1 MPYDM
6 PGNAFKETLEIGKNN
21 DMNMSKSLY
30 RTVEIHNT
38 LIPMSPVYTLRQTG
52 PMPVE
57 RNEALLCAVCREPV
71 LEVYDSGGS
80 IIGFVCSK
88 CQLKSLAKDAKHL
101 VLLSA

>member
-1 MPYDM
+1 MSYDISG
-6 PGNAFKETLEIGKNN
+6 PAIENPPETEEDTDI
-21 DMNMSKSLY
+21 NMSKTLY
-30 RTVEIHNT
+30 RIVEIHNT
-38 LIPMSPVYTLRQTG
+38 LIPNLPICRLRRAGT
-52 PMPVE
+52 MPVE

>member
-1 MPYDM
+1 MSYDM
-6 PGNAFKETLEIGKNN
+6 SSRPIKNGFEIGKNN

-30 RTVEIHNT
+30 RIVEIHNT
-38 LIPMSPVYTLRQTG
+38 LIPSLPVYTLRRAG

-88 CQLKSLAKDAKHL
+88 CQVKSLAKDAKHL